1 MNLSM
6 EEIGDIYFFL
16 KFVEIKEIVF
26 IWNELKEKEDV
37 GDIIFDDDCLIFE
50 ERGDDL
56 FLEKFR
62 EIFRKFGCIMR
73 ELFYYRFDLVLMCD
87 RIDLL
92 SFL

>member
-37 GDIIFDDDCLIFE
+37 GDIIFDDGCLIFE
-50 ERGDDL
+50 ERDDL

-62 EIFRKFGCIMR
+62 EIFRKFGCIMG
-73 ELFYYRFDLVLMCD
+73 ELFYYRFDLVLICD